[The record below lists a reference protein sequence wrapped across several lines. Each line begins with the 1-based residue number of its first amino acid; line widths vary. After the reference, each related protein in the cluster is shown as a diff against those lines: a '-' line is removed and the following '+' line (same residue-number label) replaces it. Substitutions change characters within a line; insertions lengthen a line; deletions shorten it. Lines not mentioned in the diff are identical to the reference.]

1 MLERIKNE
9 PALLG
14 GAVTAV
20 LNALVLLD
28 VVSLSVEQITGVN
41 VALVTVDALFVRA
54 KVTPTRKHARGTLAF
69 DLVTRDR
76 MPKSFLPPLHGG
88 YRPGPPNGKGGGS
101 SKT

>member
-28 VVSLSVEQITGVN
+28 VVSLSVEQITSIN
-41 VALVTVDALFVRA
+41 VALAAVLALFVRS
-54 KVTPTRKHARGTLAF
+54 KVTPTRT
-69 DLVTRDR
+69 
-76 MPKSFLPPLHGG
+76 
-88 YRPGPPNGKGGGS
+88 
-101 SKT
+101 

>member
-28 VVSLSVEQITGVN
+28 VVSLSVEQVTGIN
-41 VALVTVDALFVRA
+41 VALAAVLALFVRS
-54 KVTPTRKHARGTLAF
+54 KVTPTRKRIRSSALFNGDIATAKR
-69 DLVTRDR
+69 DMLVADAIVKELRKR
-76 MPKSFLPPLHGG
+76 MIDP
-88 YRPGPPNGKGGGS
+88 
-101 SKT
+101 